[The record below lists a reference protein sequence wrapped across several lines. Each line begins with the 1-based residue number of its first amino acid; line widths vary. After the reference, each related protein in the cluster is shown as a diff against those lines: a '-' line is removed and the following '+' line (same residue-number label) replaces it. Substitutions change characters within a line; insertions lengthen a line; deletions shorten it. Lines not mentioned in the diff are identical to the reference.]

1 LLEQIAVKKLGN
13 NTVIGLL
20 YIQTFFILPNPVKA
34 FLLKET
40 IWFVSKDKFSK
51 LLKPI
56 NVLASIDVNLLSCK

>member
-20 YIQTFFILPNPVKA
+20 YIQTVFILLNPVKA